1 MSNAELL
8 RQAKL
13 DLESSLGQADWQVL
27 MDSEG
32 YDIKML
38 RKPVLLTYYQN
49 RQVWGAHIIGTP
61 GMQYGHSAS
70 EAYLGLRKYVEFI
83 SSLSGK
89 I

>member
-13 DLESSLGQADWQVL
+13 DLESSVGQKDWQVL
-27 MDSEG
+27 MESEG
-32 YDIKML
+32 YDIKMI
-38 RKPVLLTYYQN
+38 RKLVLLTYYQN
-49 RQVWGAHIIGTP
+49 KQFWGAQIIGIP
-61 GMQYGHSAS
+61 GTQYGYSAS
-70 EAYLGLRKYVEFI
+70 EAYLRLRKYTDSI